1 MIIIVCFFCRK
12 IKMIEKLQNITKNYN
27 MMNIASMYIKMLE
40 NLDVNIYT
48 EIMVVT
54 AVTLIRERI
63 NEDREISKKVI
74 ILSELI
80 IRESYKRK

>member
-1 MIIIVCFFCRK
+1 
-12 IKMIEKLQNITKNYN
+12 MIEKPQNITKNYN

-54 AVTLIRERI
+54 TVTLIRERI
-63 NEDREISKKVI
+63 DEDREISKKVI

-80 IRESYKRK
+80 IRESCKRK